1 MAELFDNICRTLATP
16 MPRSRALKLILGGLA
31 GAVLAPSA
39 FGDVCSEDSPNRCG
53 KTPSGQFAC
62 CSNGQHCCLNNPQGT
77 SKPVC
82 CPPSQVCDTVN
93 EACEKPSQKQP

>member
-1 MAELFDNICRTLATP
+1 MAKLFDHICRILATP
-16 MPRSRALKLILGGLA
+16 MPRSRALKLILGGLL

-39 FGDVCSEDSPNRCG
+39 FGDVCTPDSPLRCG
-53 KTPSGQFAC
+53 TTPSGQPAC
-62 CSNGQHCCLNNPQGT
+62 CSTGQHCCLNNPQGL

-82 CPPSQVCDTVN
+82 CTASQNCVN